1 MTHTEI
7 PAIGGLVAK
16 VLESTALNTFLLSVA
31 LFQSETELEEASYVC
46 QREKQTDNFTWN

>member
-16 VLESTALNTFLLSVA
+16 VSESMALNTFLLSVA

-46 QREKQTDNFTWN
+46 